1 MKKDK
6 QCSLRHQLTF
16 TPKLIDTNNYGMG
29 PRIDFKFRFDRAVSD
44 PTCVKLFFNAQMH
57 MTDAEMTLYGEDF
70 DSADVNYDIDFAFT
84 MPFKSL
90 LNTIDNPIDIE
101 ELDGLYTEVLDSA
114 IGKVTFYNNDA
125 DKELTYRLASEHLQT
140 TKTVFNEKELLAGCT
155 LECVLESSAYWIKG
169 EAG

>member
-125 DKELTYRLASEHLQT
+125 RLASEHLQT
-140 TKTVFNEKELLAGCT
+140 TKAIFNEKELLAGCT
-155 LECVLESSAYWIKG
+155 LECVLESSAYWIRG
-169 EAG
+169 EGG